1 MAATLTVSNPE
12 LVGGPVM
19 ATTKKLILNGESW
32 KQGEFLNID
41 ASALLK
47 ECATDDDAGTGG
59 IKYFALTSQ
68 DDPGNST
75 TLSGDIGVIVAD
87 HIFEG
92 NELDG
97 TVADSNIGEQ
107 HGIDVSSNVV
117 TIDVGDVTNPAVT
130 VTDIGPRF
138 SPVEYKSDDIKA
150 KLRFQILTTNL
161 EATPA

>member
-12 LVGGPVM
+12 LVQGPVM
-19 ATTKKLILNGESW
+19 ATTKKLILNGQSW
-32 KQGEFLNID
+32 KAGEFLNVD
-41 ASALLK
+41 ANGLLK
-47 ECATDDDAGTGG
+47 ECATDDDAATGG
-59 IKYFALTSQ
+59 IKYQALTNQ
-68 DDPGNST
+68 DDPGDST
-75 TLSGDIGVIVAD
+75 TLSDDIGIIVSD

-97 TVADSNIGEQ
+97 TVADANIGEQ
-107 HGIDVSSNVV
+107 HGIDVTSNVV
-117 TIDVGDVTNPAVT
+117 TVDVGDTQNPAVI

-150 KLRFQILTTNL
+150 RLRFSILTTCL